1 MLCMWLTVWDFEKM
15 SLLYSQG
22 GIKQDAAVL
31 IAQCRQTEWQ
41 YWETKNELW
50 LLSSWL
56 TNHNGWEDI
65 DELLTE
71 RKVSF
76 LGKDRK

>member
-1 MLCMWLTVWDFEKM
+1 M
-15 SLLYSQG
+15 SYPSDVVYVTDGQG

-41 YWETKNELW
+41 YWETKNELR

-56 TNHNGWEDI
+56 TNHNRWEDI
-65 DELLTE
+65 DKLLKE
-71 RKVSF
+71 KFPS
-76 LGKDRK
+76 